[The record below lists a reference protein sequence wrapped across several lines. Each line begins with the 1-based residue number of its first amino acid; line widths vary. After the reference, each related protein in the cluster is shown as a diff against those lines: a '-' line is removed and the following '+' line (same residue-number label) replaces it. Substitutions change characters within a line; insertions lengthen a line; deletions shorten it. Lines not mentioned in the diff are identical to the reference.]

1 MKLDLGKN
9 IMLVSIYSF
18 DMETKQRLP
27 RLPPRGGGGGGG
39 LTDDT
44 AAICRKEVKSISV
57 T

>member
-27 RLPPRGGGGGGG
+27 RLPPRGGGGGG

>member
-1 MKLDLGKN
+1 
-9 IMLVSIYSF
+9 
-18 DMETKQRLP
+18 METKQRLP
-27 RLPPRGGGGGGG
+27 RLPPRGGGGGG